1 MPNLAYSISK
11 FKGEEIIKKSSL
23 DYFILRLGSVYGYTE
38 NEKRMFNMP
47 NLFQKK
53 LKKCKFETFFK
64 RCSIKKHSIRS

>member
-38 NEKRMFNMP
+38 NEKECLICRIY
-47 NLFQKK
+47 FQN
-53 LKKCKFETFFK
+53 
-64 RCSIKKHSIRS
+64 